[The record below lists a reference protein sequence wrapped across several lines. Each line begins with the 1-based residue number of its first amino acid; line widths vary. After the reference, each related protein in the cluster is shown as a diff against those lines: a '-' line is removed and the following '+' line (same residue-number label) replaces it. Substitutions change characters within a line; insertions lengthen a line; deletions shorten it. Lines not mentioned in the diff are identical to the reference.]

1 MSERREIVRG
11 MSDKRYRP
19 WTPHQSYLLPPSPLE
34 WLPENHLAYFVL
46 ELVQTLDLSAIEQ
59 KVQGKDARG
68 TRPYAPAM
76 MVALLLYAYCVG
88 VFSSRK
94 IARATYDIVAFRVL
108 AGDAHP
114 YFTTINEF
122 RLTHHAALA
131 ALYVQGLKLCQ
142 KAGLVKLG
150 HVSIDGSKVA
160 ANASKHKAM
169 SYERMQSEDARLRA
183 EIEAL
188 LAQADAIDRAED
200 ERYGVGKD
208 VEDLPAELA
217 RREQRLAKIQ
227 EAKAALEQEA
237 AQARAEALRENA
249 AAQRAK
255 AADPAVDPAE
265 QKRADQRADA
275 SEQRAQ
281 ALDPRDDDDDPPA
294 GGGATSDDLP
304 HHRVPATPEGTPQP
318 TAQRNFTDPDSRIM
332 KNNTGYL
339 QGYNAQNAVD
349 DASQVIV
356 ACAVTNQT
364 PDPEHLVPMLD
375 RIEKNCGAAP
385 TVLSGDSGYF
395 SADNVEA
402 CERRDIDAY
411 LAVGRERTVPNTS
424 APEPVEPA
432 TRAQQ
437 AKQRMRDKLH
447 TESGKAIYA
456 RRKTIAEPP
465 FGQIKEA
472 RGFRRFSLRGLA
484 KVRSEW
490 AFVCLTH
497 NFLKLYRAT
506 WSAMSTGYTTCPATA
521 T

>member
-1 MSERREIVRG
+1 
-11 MSDKRYRP
+11 
-19 WTPHQSYLLPPSPLE
+19 
-34 WLPENHLAYFVL
+34 
-46 ELVQTLDLSAIEQ
+46 
-59 KVQGKDARG
+59 
-68 TRPYAPAM
+68 
-76 MVALLLYAYCVG
+76 
-88 VFSSRK
+88 
-94 IARATYDIVAFRVL
+94 VL
-108 AGDAHP
+108 AGGAHP

-131 ALYVQGLKLCQ
+131 ELCVQGLKLCQ

-169 SYERMQSEDARLRA
+169 SYERRQGEDARLRA

-200 ERYGVGKD
+200 ERHGVGNE

-227 EAKAALEQEA
+227 EAKAALEQQA

-255 AADPAVDPAE
+255 AADPSVDPAE

-281 ALDPRDDDDDPPA
+281 ALDPRDDDADPPA
-294 GGGATSDDLP
+294 GGGDTPDDLP

-318 TAQRNFTDPDSRIM
+318 TAQ
-332 KNNTGYL
+332 
-339 QGYNAQNAVD
+339 
-349 DASQVIV
+349 
-356 ACAVTNQT
+356 
-364 PDPEHLVPMLD
+364 
-375 RIEKNCGAAP
+375 
-385 TVLSGDSGYF
+385 
-395 SADNVEA
+395 
-402 CERRDIDAY
+402 
-411 LAVGRERTVPNTS
+411 
-424 APEPVEPA
+424 
-432 TRAQQ
+432 
-437 AKQRMRDKLH
+437 QRMRDKLH

-497 NFLKLYRAT
+497 NLLKLFRAT
-506 WSAMSTGYTTCPATA
+506 WSAKSTGYTTCPATA